1 MVKFLY
7 WDCDLEGYVHD
18 AYHSNNKT
26 IISITVSRKRD
37 ELHKSIEDIFNEI
50 F

>member
-1 MVKFLY
+1 MIKFLY
-7 WDCDLEGYVHD
+7 WDHDLEGYVHD
-18 AYHSNNKT
+18 AYHSSNKS

-37 ELHKSIEDIFNEI
+37 ELNKSIEDLLNEI

>member
-18 AYHSNNKT
+18 EYYSNNKT
-26 IISITVSRKRD
+26 IISVTVSRNRD
-37 ELHKSIEDIFNEI
+37 ELNKSIEDILNDI

>member
-7 WDCDLEGYVHD
+7 WDHELEGYVHD
-18 AYHSNNKT
+18 AYYSSNKN

-37 ELHKSIEDIFNEI
+37 ELHKSLEDVLNDIL
-50 F
+50 

>member
-7 WDCDLEGYVHD
+7 WDYQLEGYVHD
-18 AYHSNNKT
+18 AYHSSNNV
-26 IISITVSRKRD
+26 IISVTVSRKRD
-37 ELHKSIEDIFNEI
+37 ELHKSLEDILNEI

>member
-7 WDCDLEGYVHD
+7 WDHELEGYVHD
-18 AYHSNNKT
+18 AYHSSNKS

-37 ELHKSIEDIFNEI
+37 ELNKSIKDILNEI

>member
-7 WDCDLEGYVHD
+7 WDYDLEGYVHD
-18 AYHSNNKT
+18 AYLSANKA

-37 ELHKSIEDIFNEI
+37 EMHKSLEDLINEI

>member
-7 WDCDLEGYVHD
+7 WDYDLAGYVHD
-18 AYHSNNKT
+18 AYYSNNKS
-26 IISITVSRKRD
+26 IISITVSRKKD
-37 ELHKSIEDIFNEI
+37 ELHKTIEDILNEI

>member
-7 WDCDLEGYVHD
+7 WDYDLEGYVHD
-18 AYHSNNKT
+18 AYHSSNKD
-26 IISITVSRKRD
+26 IVSITVSRKRD
-37 ELHKSIEDIFNEI
+37 VNKSIEDILNEI

>member
-7 WDCDLEGYVHD
+7 WDYDLEGYVHD
-18 AYHSNNKT
+18 AYHSSNKS

-37 ELHKSIEDIFNEI
+37 VNKSIEDILNEI

>member
-18 AYHSNNKT
+18 AYYSNNKT
-26 IISITVSRKRD
+26 IISVTVSRNRD
-37 ELHKSIEDIFNEI
+37 ELNKSIEDILNDI

>member
-7 WDCDLEGYVHD
+7 WNHELEGYVHD
-18 AYHSNNKT
+18 AYHSSNKS

-37 ELHKSIEDIFNEI
+37 ELDKSIEDILNEI

>member
-7 WDCDLEGYVHD
+7 WDYELEGYVHD
-18 AYHSNNKT
+18 AYPSENTT
-26 IISITVSRKRD
+26 IISVTVSRNRD
-37 ELHKSIEDIFNEI
+37 ELDKSLEDILNEI

>member
-7 WDCDLEGYVHD
+7 WDYDLEGYVHD
-18 AYHSNNKT
+18 AYHSSNNAIT
-26 IISITVSRKRD
+26 SVTVSRKR
-37 ELHKSIEDIFNEI
+37 ELNKSIEDVLNEI

>member
-7 WDCDLEGYVHD
+7 WDYELEGYVHD
-18 AYHSNNKT
+18 AYHSENTT
-26 IISITVSRKRD
+26 IISVTVSRNRD
-37 ELHKSIEDIFNEI
+37 ELDKSLEDILNEI

>member
-1 MVKFLY
+1 MIKFLY
-7 WDCDLEGYVHD
+7 WDHELEGYVHD
-18 AYHSNNKT
+18 AYHSSNKS

-37 ELHKSIEDIFNEI
+37 ELNKSIEDILNEI